1 MLIHNIVSDASKI
14 LKKNKIKSHLLD
26 AEIILADLM
35 NISREHLITS
45 NYLPVSNKIKKKFNY
60 AIKRRYRREPVAY
73 ITKKKEFWSLDFI
86 INKFTLVPR
95 PETELL
101 VNEIIKLL
109 KNKRIYILDI
119 GTGSGCILLSL
130 LKELQFAKGAGLDV
144 SAKAINV
151 AKKNAK
157 KFRLSNRTRFIVDS
171 IDNFKLGK
179 YDLIVSNPPYIPF
192 NEISK
197 LDEEITNFEPLCALN
212 GGIDGLDL
220 IRKVIYKS
228 NILLKTNGHLA
239 IEIGNSQY
247 TEVAKILRD
256 SCYREISKVCDFERN
271 VRCIIS
277 TKI

>member
-1 MLIHNIVSDASKI
+1 MVGDKISTAAIFDEQYLFNGFKSGLIN
-14 LKKNKIKSHLLD
+14 LL
-26 AEIILADLM
+26 
-35 NISREHLITS
+35 
-45 NYLPVSNKIKKKFNY
+45 
-60 AIKRRYRREPVAY
+60 
-73 ITKKKEFWSLDFI
+73 I

-130 LKELQFAKGAGLDV
+130 LKELQFAKGTGLDV

-157 KFRLSNRTRFIVDS
+157 KLRLSNRTRFIVDS

-228 NILLKTNGHLA
+228 NILLKTNGYLA